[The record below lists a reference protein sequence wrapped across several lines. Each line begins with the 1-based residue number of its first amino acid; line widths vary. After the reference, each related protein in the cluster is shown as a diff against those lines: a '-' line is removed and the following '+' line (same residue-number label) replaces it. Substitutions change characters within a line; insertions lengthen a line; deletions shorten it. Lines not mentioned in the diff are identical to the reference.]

1 MNIAIYPGSFD
12 PITNGHLD
20 IATRAAKLFDKL
32 IIGVYENPN
41 KPILFST
48 EERVELI
55 RKAIADLPNVEVE
68 PFRGLTV
75 NFAKRVKA
83 KAMVRGL
90 RMSADFEREFDMAMM
105 TKKLFPGLE
114 FVCLMSSVEYQFLSS
129 SLMKEAASLGGAI
142 DDLVPK
148 HVAAALREEIS
159 RQSLLTERKSAPHQ
173 THQEAAPA
181 PSAGGRVIIAPGL
194 IG

>member
-1 MNIAIYPGSFD
+1 LNIAIYPGSFD

-32 IIGVYENPN
+32 IIGVYAKPN
-41 KPILFST
+41 KPILFSPR
-48 EERVELI
+48 ERVELI
-55 RKAIADLPNVEVE
+55 RKAIAGIPNIEVE
-68 PFRGLTV
+68 SFSGLTV
-75 NFAKRVKA
+75 DFAKRVKA

-105 TKKLFPGLE
+105 TKKLYPGLE

-129 SLMKEAASLGGAI
+129 SLMKEAASLGGVI

-148 HVAAALREEIS
+148 HVASALRKKF
-159 RQSLLTERKSAPHQ
+159 QRKTRH
-173 THQEAAPA
+173 
-181 PSAGGRVIIAPGL
+181 
-194 IG
+194 